1 MARKRERSD
10 IVLDMLLS
18 IQEKGG
24 RIKPTH
30 LMYRANLAH
39 NQMKAYLEELVEKN
53 FVKRIKERNFEYIIL
68 TDTGSR
74 FAGEIKQMK
83 EFEKTFG
90 LSEEKNEKEN

>member
-1 MARKRERSD
+1 MVRRRERSD

-30 LMYRANLAH
+30 LMYKANLAH

-53 FVKRIKERNFEYIIL
+53 FVKKIKKNNYEYITITNNGL
-68 TDTGSR
+68 KFIQKIR
-74 FAGEIKQMK
+74 EMK

-90 LSEEKNEKEN
+90 L